1 MQPNC
6 RFEIDD
12 AEDDWVYTQEF
23 DYIHGRL
30 LAVCFNDPAAV
41 FRRAFHSCSLGG
53 YLEMF
58 DFTARFGCIDE
69 SLAGTAL
76 ENFSEMMIEGTR
88 RLGKDLTHATRY
100 KDYMEAAGF
109 VDIVEERFQWPI
121 NTWPKGTYYKTLG
134 LWYNRDLL
142 DGLSGIAMAIC
153 TRGLNMSREDVELL
167 LVNVRNDLKDTRIHA
182 YLPM

>member
-1 MQPNC
+1 MA
-6 RFEIDD
+6 I
-12 AEDDWVYTQEF
+12 
-23 DYIHGRL
+23 
-30 LAVCFNDPAAV
+30 CFKDPAAV
-41 FRRAFHSCSLGG
+41 FKKAFNSLTPGG
-53 YLEMF
+53 YFEMF
-58 DFTARFGCIDE
+58 DFIAQIRSVDDSFD
-69 SLAGTAL
+69 GTIL
-76 ENFSEMMIEGTR
+76 QKYSNMMIEGALN
-88 RLGKDLTHATRY
+88 LGKDLTHAPRY
-100 KDYMEAAGF
+100 KDYFEAAGF